1 MMIRLRL
8 QWSQLSV
15 LLKVATVEGLV
26 GGGLVLIFG
35 LGALAFATVSGVQL
49 SFGFDL
55 LPLLV
60 LAGVLPLLSLLCALE
75 LLFTSV
81 SDEKKGV
88 LGFIALF
95 GSLVPNGLILLL
107 LLRLIF
113 PYRDTPTGF

>member
-1 MMIRLRL
+1 MIRLRL
-8 QWSQLSV
+8 QWSQLNL
-15 LLKVATVEGLV
+15 LLKIATVEGLI

-35 LGALAFATVSGVQL
+35 LVSLAVAAVSGLQV

-60 LAGVLPLLSLLCALE
+60 FVGVFPLLSLLCALE
-75 LLFTSV
+75 LLLTPV
-81 SDEKKGV
+81 SEERKGV

-95 GSLVPNGLILLL
+95 GSVVPNGLLLIL

-113 PYRDTPTGF
+113 PYRDTPTGL